1 MSRRS
6 LLWLLILPLAVVASQ
21 LGHAVAYRLVTP
33 DETERAH
40 ELAATGHA
48 YLTYAPMAL
57 AICGVLV
64 VLALASEFV
73 NALTP
78 RRTARPSLLPFAVL
92 APAIFASQ
100 EHIERLLQDGVFP
113 WSAALDATFLV
124 GLLLQ
129 LPFAALAY
137 FLARLML
144 GVVRS
149 IRRRLSNPPPR
160 PRALEAPVSRFTLH
174 VARPRVGIL
183 ALGYGSRG
191 PPLAR

>member
-1 MSRRS
+1 
-6 LLWLLILPLAVVASQ
+6 
-21 LGHAVAYRLVTP
+21 
-33 DETERAH
+33 
-40 ELAATGHA
+40 
-48 YLTYAPMAL
+48 MAL